1 MIIKFKAMKA
11 AGVTQ
16 WAYRMALK
24 SGKLK
29 PLKTKIGNKYP
40 MFWSVD
46 VEKGFGLP
54 AGTRGRGRL

>member
-40 MFWSVD
+40 MFWSWEA
-46 VEKGFGLP
+46 EKALGLP
-54 AGTRGRGRL
+54 AGVLGGRR